1 MPPSLRLVYIE
12 GLAAR
17 AFPTRFALR
26 VAGLPFTDE
35 RISRDELQS
44 RRGGDGGEALI
55 PLGQLPVLYIDG
67 APLTQSMAQS
77 RWAASRS
84 AALSP
89 AGSRPDPDGLLALAV
104 DETMQVVDELWSKLP
119 HLRHFADRAPADA
132 AAACAAGRAAWVA
145 SVAPKYLRLLA
156 KRVLARGGPFVLGE
170 QVSIADAW
178 LFAFADQV
186 GRGFYDGVPTTLL
199 AEYPALAAN
208 VARFRSH
215 ALFAA
220 HGEPM

>member
-1 MPPSLRLVYIE
+1 MPPTLKLVYIE

-26 VAGLPFTDE
+26 CAGLSFVDQ
-35 RISRDELQS
+35 RISREELQALRS
-44 RRGGDGGEALI
+44 GDNGEAAV
-55 PLGQLPVLYIDG
+55 PLGQLPVLYING

-89 AGSRPDPDGLLALAV
+89 AGDGDGLLALAV

-132 AAACAAGRAAWVA
+132 AAACAAGRAAWLA
-145 SVAPKYLRLLA
+145 GVAPRYLRLLA
-156 KRVLARGGPFVLGE
+156 KRVSARGGPFVLGE

-178 LFAFADQV
+178 VFAFADQV

-199 AEYPALAAN
+199 AAYPALSAN
-208 VARFRSH
+208 VAAFRAH
-215 ALFAA
+215 ALFAT